1 MFVIDQFL
9 TLILGRESRF
19 RSLSVLPSPARES
32 ISHADIKYGVIAI
45 GNDVDPKIVITSHRS
60 EFEIR
65 AVSTLLDMTNE
76 N

>member
-19 RSLSVLPSPARES
+19 RSLSVLSSPLRES
-32 ISHADIKYGVIAI
+32 ISHADIKYRVIAI
-45 GNDVDPKIVITSHRS
+45 GNDVDPKVVITSHRS